1 LDKLRVP
8 QVFHPLTSPAPLA
21 ATALLFCGLALGCS
35 DDSDPAFLAANYD
48 PCFSLNDCE
57 LTSSRCEQL
66 SMDFAGF
73 LYTDGI
79 CTVEC
84 GVPGAR
90 SPDCPRALV
99 GRFGSCYPSTAAGGS
114 QSAPV
119 CFEPCNDTND
129 CALGFRCLGDLDLC
143 AQGEPCSIEL
153 GDAICVP
160 GPD

>member
-1 LDKLRVP
+1 MTHGLPNPVLRSAILVI
-8 QVFHPLTSPAPLA
+8 LGLLGS
-21 ATALLFCGLALGCS
+21 ALPLGCS
-35 DDSDPAFLAANYD
+35 NDPAPGFLSGNYD
-48 PCFSLNDCE
+48 PCFSINDCE
-57 LTSSRCEQL
+57 LTASRCEEL
-66 SMDFAGF
+66 TVDFAGF

-84 GVPGAR
+84 GVLGAR

-99 GRFGSCYPSTAAGGS
+99 GRFGSCYPSNAAGGS
-114 QSAPV
+114 SNTPV

-129 CALGFRCLGDLDLC
+129 CIVGFRCLGDLDLC
-143 AQGEPCSIEL
+143 AQGEPCPIEP

>member
-1 LDKLRVP
+1 M
-8 QVFHPLTSPAPLA
+8 FHPVQSPVILA
-21 ATALLFCGLALGCS
+21 AALLLCCGVALGCS
-35 DDSDPAFLAANYD
+35 DDSNASLLAANYD
-48 PCFSLNDCE
+48 PCFSVNDCE
-57 LTSSRCEQL
+57 LSSSRCEPL
-66 SMDFAGF
+66 SIGFAGF

-84 GVPGAR
+84 GVAGAR

-99 GRFGSCYPSTAAGGS
+99 GRFGSCYPSNAAGGS
-114 QSAPV
+114 SRTPV

-129 CALGFRCLGDLDLC
+129 CAFGFRCLSDLDLC
-143 AQGEPCSIEL
+143 SQAEPCPIEP